1 MRGKMLIKSVKLDNI
16 RSYTNQSIEFPEKSV
31 LLSGDI
37 GSGKSTVLSA
47 IEFALFGL
55 KRKDLSGSVLLRHG
69 RKQGSVE
76 LNFMIDNKDVIIKRN
91 LKRGKDDVKQDTGYI
106 IVDGVKKEATAV
118 ELKTQILELLG
129 YPSDLVSKSKDL
141 IYRYTVYTPQ
151 EQMKQILAS
160 DVESRLDTLRRVFG
174 IEKYKR
180 IRENTLIISK
190 GLKEKINVFQGQIED
205 LDEKQDGRKQRK
217 QEIREIDE
225 KIKELLP
232 SLDDA
237 NEKLKLKKS
246 EIESIEKNIKDLNS
260 LKEKLSVNEVNLNN
274 NQDQLK
280 RNKEEIIKTEEE
292 IKKTKEEV
300 KDKQV
305 LDVEILKKDITKRQE
320 NISVIENRLD
330 GIKKDIVSLE
340 VEKQTS
346 DKLKEKINKISEC
359 PTCLQEVSNDH
370 KMFIS
375 GREDENVIYIEQ
387 KIKNNNSKKDELEK
401 EISMLK
407 EGLEKI
413 RKKESEISLI
423 KLKLVH
429 AEEKTKTVERLKKDN
444 ENIEK
449 GLLEVQNDIKDL
461 KGKVEGL
468 KDNEESYNIIKK
480 EYDELNRV
488 EMDIKLKKEKLT
500 SEKETMSNFLLS
512 LEEEINKKLEV
523 KDRMKNL
530 KEKHNWLNKHFV
542 NLVTTIEKHVM
553 IIIHQEFNELFKDWF
568 NLLIEDEILN
578 ARLDDSFTPL
588 IDQDGHDVDF
598 NSLSGGER
606 TSLALAYR
614 LGLNKVINDL
624 ITNIKMKDLIIL
636 DEPTDGFST
645 EQLDRVRD
653 VIDQL
658 NLNQTIIVSHESK
671 IEGFVD
677 NIIRVVKED
686 QVSKIIDN

>member
-1 MRGKMLIKSVKLDNI
+1 MLIKSIKLENI
-16 RSYTNQSIEFPEKSV
+16 RSYTNQTIEFPDKRV
-31 LLSGDI
+31 VLSGDI
-37 GSGKSTVLSA
+37 GSGKSSVLAA
-47 IEFALFGL
+47 IEFAFFGI
-55 KRKDLSGSVLLRHG
+55 KRKDLSGSNLLRHG
-69 RKQGSVE
+69 KKQGSVE
-76 LNFMIDNKDVIIKRN
+76 LNFVIDNKDIVVKRN
-91 LKRGKDDVKQDTGYI
+91 LKRGKDDVKQGSGYI
-106 IVDGVKKEATAV
+106 IIDGLKKEATAV
-118 ELKTQILELLG
+118 ELKTQIFELLG
-129 YPSDLVSKSKDL
+129 YPADLVSKSKDL

-151 EQMKQILAS
+151 EQMKHILVG

-174 IEKYKR
+174 IEKYKK
-180 IRENTLIISK
+180 IRENTLIISRY
-190 GLKEKINVFQGQIED
+190 LKEKTNLYQGQIED
-205 LDEKQDGRKQRK
+205 LDEKQENKKQRK
-217 QEIREIDE
+217 QEIKEINE
-225 KIKELLP
+225 KIKDLLP
-232 SLDDA
+232 GLKDIK
-237 NEKLKLKKS
+237 EKLNLKKS
-246 EIESIEKNIKDLNS
+246 EITSIEKDIQELNN

-274 NQDQLK
+274 NQNQLR
-280 RNKEEIIKTEEE
+280 RNKEEIFKTEED
-292 IKKTKEEV
+292 IKKIKDEV

-305 LDVEILKKDITKRQE
+305 LDVDVLKNDIAKRQE
-320 NISVIENRLD
+320 NISVIENQLD
-330 GIKKDIVSLE
+330 GIKKDVVSLE

-387 KIKNNNSKKDELEK
+387 KIKKNNSKKSELEK
-401 EISMLK
+401 EIIMLK

-429 AEEKTKTVERLKKDN
+429 AEEKTKTVEKLNKEN

-449 GLLEVQNDIKDL
+449 ELLEVQNDIKEL
-461 KGKVEGL
+461 KIKVESL
-468 KDNEESYNIIKK
+468 KDNEQKYNLIKK

-500 SEKETMSNFLLS
+500 SEKETISNFLLS
-512 LEEEINKKLEV
+512 LEEEINKKLEIKEKM
-523 KDRMKNL
+523 KDL

-553 IIIHQEFNELFKDWF
+553 FIIHQEFDELFQDWF
-568 NLLIEDEILN
+568 NLLIEDEGLN

-588 IDQDGHDVDF
+588 IEQDGYDVDF
-598 NSLSGGER
+598 NNLSGGER

-624 ITNIKMKDLIIL
+624 ITNIKMKDIIIL

-658 NLNQTIIVSHESK
+658 NLKQTIIVSHESK

-677 NIIRVVKED
+677 NIIKIVKEN
-686 QVSKIIDN
+686 QVSKVLE